1 MGGSIISITKL
12 LSWTTLKPILI
23 AIVLFS
29 PLAWIAMNRW
39 LSTYAYRISMNVW
52 ILIAAGLSII
62 LVALAIVSIQTV
74 QAARANP
81 VDSLRDE

>member
-1 MGGSIISITKL
+1 
-12 LSWTTLKPILI
+12 
-23 AIVLFS
+23 
-29 PLAWIAMNRW
+29 MNRW